1 MSPQSPF
8 PWQANYWS
16 RLVNL
21 HSVKKLSH
29 AYLITGCKDI
39 GKYQFACEFS
49 RYLLCGS
56 PINDSACGN
65 CENCSLGHN
74 SDHPDCMEV
83 FPDDQGRVITVDQI
97 RSLSEFFSQTSHAGR
112 AKVALINNANHLNK
126 SASNALLKTL
136 EEPSD
141 KTFIFL
147 CSDSPSSLLP
157 TIRSR
162 CQTIQMT
169 LPEKSLA
176 INWLEQNVVS
186 SCDFNSLLNSAKGR
200 PLYALELQKN
210 NLLAVEE
217 EFINSFLEVT
227 TGKVSLQLMAK
238 AIKNIGEVI
247 AIDYLINLFS
257 NTTKALLHG
266 SLEDQISSQEKE
278 FLEICLTS
286 NLSTKNVALT
296 FFKFHD
302 ELLVARR
309 HLSETNLN
317 PQLIVESLVW
327 QWHSLWRE

>member
-29 AYLITGCKDI
+29 AYLITGLKDI

-49 RYLLCGS
+49 RYLLCRS
-56 PINDSACGN
+56 PSNGNACGN
-65 CENCSLGHN
+65 CDNCSLGHK
-74 SDHPDCMEV
+74 SDHPDCMKI
-83 FPDDQGRVITVDQI
+83 FPDDKGRVIKVDHI
-97 RSLSEFFSQTSHAGR
+97 RSLSEFFSQTSHAGG
-112 AKVALINNANHLNK
+112 AKIALINNANYLNTA
-126 SASNALLKTL
+126 ASNALLKTL

-147 CSDSPSSLLP
+147 CSDSPSSLLQ

-169 LPEKSLA
+169 LPEKSIA
-176 INWLEQNVVS
+176 INWLQQSVVTP
-186 SCDFNSLLNSAKGR
+186 CDFDSLLNSAKGR

-210 NLLAVEE
+210 DLLAVEE
-217 EFINSFLEVT
+217 RFINLFLELT
-227 TGKVSLQLMAK
+227 TGKISLQLIVK
-238 AIKNIGEVI
+238 AIKDIGEVI

-266 SLEDQISSQEKE
+266 SLEDQISSQEKT
-278 FLEICLTS
+278 FLDICSAS
-286 NLSTKNVALT
+286 NLSTKNVALA

-317 PQLIVESLVW
+317 TQLIVESLVW